1 MNMNELIK
9 KIEACGETVSAA
21 EGYPIDVTGSD
32 EELRKVEREILSNFI
47 CDNGVV
53 GGKPEVYG
61 RILVCYEGEGKDSG
75 YMVFP
80 GEEAAQ
86 YKQADKCVEAAI
98 SILFRGAA

>member
-1 MNMNELIK
+1 MNELIK
-9 KIEACGETVSAA
+9 KIEACGETISAV

-32 EELRKVEREILSNFI
+32 EELRKVEREVLSGFI

-61 RILVCYEGEGKDSG
+61 CILVCYEGEGKESG

-80 GEEAAQ
+80 GEESAQ
-86 YKQADKCVEAAI
+86 YEQAGKCAVAAA
-98 SILFRGAA
+98 SILFKGAA

>member
-1 MNMNELIK
+1 MNELIK
-9 KIEACGETVSAA
+9 KIEACGETISVE
-21 EGYPIDVTGSD
+21 EGDPIDITGSD
-32 EELRKVEREILSNFI
+32 EELRKVEQEVLSDFI

-61 RILVCYEGEGKDSG
+61 RILVCYEGEGKENG

-86 YKQADKCVEAAI
+86 LEQADKCAAAAV
-98 SILFRGAA
+98 SILFKGAA